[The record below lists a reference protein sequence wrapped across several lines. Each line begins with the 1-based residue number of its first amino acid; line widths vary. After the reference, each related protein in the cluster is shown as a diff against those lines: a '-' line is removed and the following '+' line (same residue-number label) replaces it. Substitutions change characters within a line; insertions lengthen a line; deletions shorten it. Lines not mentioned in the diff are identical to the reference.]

1 MSQETV
7 IPGCDN
13 LAFVEDLYSSYLQN
27 AGSVPQAWQ
36 TYFGQ
41 MLNGDRATA
50 TSQIGPSFSP
60 PPLFGTKNGQNGSNA
75 PSGANGNATNGHAS
89 NGSAN
94 RVSPDGK
101 LSDHDL
107 QIAIKQEKVTQL
119 VRNYRM
125 RGHLF
130 AKVNPLGDRAVTTQ
144 TWRDEKHLDPQ
155 YFGFTDDD
163 LNTKFST
170 VGIGGADVLT
180 LKQLLERLQNTY
192 CRNIG
197 VQFMHIDN
205 VAEREWLQ
213 NRMEVCENHIALN
226 NKQQF
231 RILTR
236 LTDAWQFEEFL
247 KEQFPQVKTFSLKG
261 AETLIPLLDLTIEKA
276 GEQGIEEIVMAMAH
290 RGRLNVLANVLAK
303 DKSQIFRE
311 IKDLDGHLYER
322 RGDVKYHL
330 GHSRDWITTTGKKV
344 HLSLCFNPSHL
355 EFVNPVAVGRAR
367 AKQDRKSKT
376 LALQIH
382 GDAAFA
388 GEGVIQETLNLSQLP
403 AYETGGSLHII
414 INNQVGFTTDPD
426 EGRSTQYCTDVC
438 KMLQIPIFHVN
449 GEDPEAVA
457 QVVNLAMDFRAAFTR
472 DVVIDMYCY
481 RYFGHN
487 EQDQPRFTQ
496 PLMYKQIDER
506 EGVRESYLD
515 HLITLG
521 GVTIEQA
528 EWIKQRTQEDM
539 EEQLERGTSSDFKP
553 KTEHAPG
560 VWSQYRGGADKDT
573 PDVDTGVPVAK
584 LSQLLKQISTVPE
597 GFKPHDTIK
606 SMVLAPRLRMAEGT
620 QSLNWGAAE
629 LLAYATLAST
639 GTPVRLS
646 GQDCGRGTFSHR
658 QAVLHDQN
666 TNALYCG
673 LQHIS
678 KDQGKVEIYNSPLS
692 EVAVMGFEYGY
703 SLDFPRGLALWEA
716 QFGDFCNVAQ
726 VIIDQFIVS
735 AEEKWRRLSGLVL
748 LLPHGYE
755 GQGPEH
761 SSARLERF
769 LALCAEDNI
778 QVAQPTTP
786 AQIFHLLRRQVMRSI
801 RKPLVVMTP
810 KSLLRLPAA
819 ASPLSDLSTGTFQRI
834 LPDKYVNEQKKTR
847 RILLCSGKI
856 YYELADERE
865 KLNLQDVA
873 ILRVEQLYPLRAEHM
888 QAALAPY
895 AKDTPV
901 FWVQEEP
908 ENMGA
913 WWYMRIH
920 FGEKLL
926 GQYPFSVVARAE
938 SASPATGS
946 HTSHHNEQHKIL
958 EQAFAGLK

>member
-1 MSQETV
+1 MSQETTV
-7 IPGCDN
+7 PGVDN
-13 LAFVEDLYSSYLQN
+13 LAFVEDLYSSYLQSP
-27 AGSVPQAWQ
+27 ASVPREWQA
-36 TYFGQ
+36 YFGQ

-50 TSQIGPSFSP
+50 SSQIGPSFSP
-60 PPLFGTKNGQNGSNA
+60 PSLFGGKNGSA
-75 PSGANGNATNGHAS
+75 SANGHAV
-89 NGSAN
+89 NGHAATIENKGQTSASPE
-94 RVSPDGK
+94 RDMEVS
-101 LSDHDL
+101 L
-107 QIAIKQEKVTQL
+107 KQEQVTQL
-119 VRNYRM
+119 IRNYRM

-130 AKVNPLGDRAVTTQ
+130 AKVNPLGDRAVTSQ
-144 TWRDEKHLDPQ
+144 SWRDEKHLDPSH
-155 YFGFTDDD
+155 FGFSEAD
-163 LNTKFST
+163 LNREFST
-170 VGIGGADVLT
+170 IGVAGADVLT
-180 LKQLLERLQNTY
+180 LQQLLNRLQNTY

-213 NRMEVCENHIALN
+213 NRMESSENHIVLTQ
-226 NKQQF
+226 KQQF

-276 GEQGIEEIVMAMAH
+276 GDQGVEEIVMAMAH
-290 RGRLNVLANVLAK
+290 RGRLNVLANILAK

-330 GHSRDWITTTGKKV
+330 GHSRDWVTTTGKKV

-355 EFVNPVAVGRAR
+355 EFVNPVAAGRAR
-367 AKQDRKSKT
+367 AKQDRPKDRRANVLT
-376 LALQIH
+376 LQIH
-382 GDAAFA
+382 GDAAIA
-388 GEGVIQETLNLSQLP
+388 GEGVTQETLNLSQLGG
-403 AYETGGSLHII
+403 YETGGSLHII

-457 QVVNLAMDFRAAFTR
+457 QVVTLAMEFRAAFRR

-481 RYFGHN
+481 RFFGHN

-506 EGVRESYLD
+506 PGVRESYLEK
-515 HLITLG
+515 LIMLG
-521 GVTIEQA
+521 GITTDQA

-539 EEQLERGTSSDFKP
+539 EEQLKRGTSDDFKP
-553 KTEHAPG
+553 KTDTLGG
-560 VWSQYRGGADKDT
+560 VWSRYRGGLDKEV
-573 PDVDTGVPVAK
+573 PDVNTGVPREK
-584 LSQLLKQISTVPE
+584 LSALLKQISTVPE
-597 GFKPHDTIK
+597 DFKPHDTIR
-606 SMVLAPRLRMAEGT
+606 SMVLGPRLKMADGALP
-620 QSLNWGAAE
+620 LNWGAAE
-629 LLAYATLAST
+629 LLAYASLTES
-639 GTPVRLS
+639 GVPIRMS

-658 QAVLHDQN
+658 QAVLRDQN
-666 TNALYCG
+666 DNRPYCS

-678 KDQGKVEIYNSPLS
+678 PDQGKIEIINSPLS
-692 EVAVMGFEYGY
+692 EVAVMGYEYGY
-703 SLDFPRGLALWEA
+703 SLDFPTGLVLWEA
-716 QFGDFCNVAQ
+716 QFGDFVNVAQ
-726 VIIDQFIVS
+726 VIIDQFITS

-769 LALCAEDNI
+769 LAACAEDNI

-786 AQIFHLLRRQVMRSI
+786 AQIFHLLRRQVLRPI

-810 KSLLRLPAA
+810 KSLLRLAAA
-819 ASPLSDLSTGTFQRI
+819 ASPLDDLTTGTFQRI
-834 LPDKYVNEQKKTR
+834 LADKYVGQKQTTR
-847 RILLCSGKI
+847 RVLLCSGKI
-856 YYELADERE
+856 YYELAEERE
-865 KLNLQDVA
+865 KLNRQDVA
-873 ILRVEQLYPLRAEHM
+873 ILRVEQLYPLRPEHL

-895 AKDTPV
+895 AAGTPV

-926 GQYPFSVVARAE
+926 GQFPFSVVARAE

-958 EQAFAGLK
+958 EQAFAGLQ